1 MLTPHET
8 LYKKGQNKLQI
19 NVNILN
25 LHLDK
30 KKKRI
35 LIMKD
40 QKCPFKICGMLKL
53 ECLQLRGAPDQQRQ
67 DFTAQLCDNKIA
79 NPFNYT
85 R

>member
-1 MLTPHET
+1 
-8 LYKKGQNKLQI
+8 
-19 NVNILN
+19 
-25 LHLDK
+25 
-30 KKKRI
+30 
-35 LIMKD
+35 MKD

>member
-30 KKKRI
+30 KKKKNTDHERPEMSFQN
-35 LIMKD
+35 LWN
-40 QKCPFKICGMLKL
+40 
-53 ECLQLRGAPDQQRQ
+53 
-67 DFTAQLCDNKIA
+67 AQ
-79 NPFNYT
+79 T
-85 R
+85 